1 MSLDALK
8 WAIRQTQIKGDGYKI
23 LVNLADRHNP
33 DTGICW
39 PSVDTIM
46 MNCEVGSKN
55 TVDKYLKFLV
65 LKGLITKQERFKDNG
80 GQTSNSYFL
89 HLDKGKPEV
98 EFVPY
103 QTLHPSPPQTL
114 VGTPPQT
121 LGDKP
126 YKKNLIKLTNK
137 KTDKKIISEDAV
149 ISKKQLDYAISKNI
163 LEPEAKLQFENF
175 KDYSLAHGKP
185 YADFNAAW
193 RNWLRNTL
201 FKPLSPKLTSSS
213 GTKKADAFLE
223 KLKKKKVR
231 A

>member
-1 MSLDALK
+1 MSLDAVV
-8 WAIRQTQIKGDGYKI
+8 WAIRQADLNGNGYKI
-23 LVNLADRHNP
+23 LINLADRHNP
-33 DTGICW
+33 DTGTCW
-39 PSVDTIM
+39 PRVEKIREDCQIDSL
-46 MNCEVGSKN
+46 N
-55 TVDKYLKFLV
+55 TVRKYLKL
-65 LKGLITKQERFKDNG
+65 LIKKGLISVESRFEKG
-80 GQTSNSYFL
+80 RQTSNSYYL
-89 HLDKGKPEV
+89 HLDKGLLKAEDP
-98 EFVPY
+98 PY
-103 QTLHPSPPQTL
+103 QKLHPSPPQTL

-121 LGDKP
+121 LVDEP
-126 YKKNLIKLTNK
+126 CKKNLIKLINK

-223 KLKKKKVR
+223 KLKNKKVR

>member
-1 MSLDALK
+1 MSLDGLK
-8 WAIRQTQIKGDGYKI
+8 WAIRQTQIKGAGYKI

-33 DTGICW
+33 DTGMCW
-39 PSVDTIM
+39 PSHETIM
-46 MNCEVGSKN
+46 LNCEIKSKN
-55 TVDKYLKFLV
+55 T
-65 LKGLITKQERFKDNG
+65 
-80 GQTSNSYFL
+80 
-89 HLDKGKPEV
+89 LDKGKPGV
-98 EFVPY
+98 EFVPP
-103 QTLHPSPPQTL
+103 QTLNPSPPQTL

-126 YKKNLIKLTNK
+126 YKKNLIKLINK
-137 KTDKKIISEDAV
+137 KTNKKIISEDAV

-175 KDYSLAHGKP
+175 KDYILAHGKH
-185 YADFNAAW
+185 YANFDAAW

-201 FKPLSPKLTSSS
+201 FKRLSPKLTSSS

-223 KLKKKKVR
+223 KLKNKKVR